1 MNKNSFFI
9 ILMTVLA
16 VFLFAFGSVS
26 AQDVDL
32 DNLSN
37 EQLMM
42 LLQSIMQKL
51 EADTN
56 AEPSEQAAETESEA
70 AETQTAEEPI
80 PEPTEMTKPAAEK
93 KQFQIYENKKLVI
106 GRMPDSWFIRKP
118 VQGSDED
125 DSDDD
130 SVVYYD
136 SGEHGYIVTDSYTE
150 IGTWG
155 GISGGISSYA
165 PEYNP
170 FNPMP
175 APGVTGGS
183 DSMPVYMG
191 GSVTIPK
198 VEYSGGL

>member
-16 VFLFAFGSVS
+16 VLILAFGSVS
-26 AQDVDL
+26 AQDVDV

-56 AEPSEQAAETESEA
+56 AEPTEQAPETESEA

-118 VQGSDED
+118 VQSGGGSDED

-183 DSMPVYMG
+183 DSMPVYVG
-191 GSVTIPK
+191 GSATIP
-198 VEYSGGL
+198 

>member
-16 VFLFAFGSVS
+16 VLILAFGSVS
-26 AQDVDL
+26 AQDVDV

-56 AEPSEQAAETESEA
+56 AEPTEQAPETESEA

-118 VQGSDED
+118 VQSGGGSDED

-130 SVVYYD
+130 RVEYYD
-136 SGEHGYIVTDSYTE
+136 SREHAYTRIDPSYTE

-183 DSMPVYMG
+183 DSMPVYVG
-191 GSVTIPK
+191 GSATIP
-198 VEYSGGL
+198 